1 VRSEQA
7 LEKDIQAGARWRQGY
22 LGEVDS
28 KPTEKR
34 REEKRREEDQLIL
47 RNYAQSV
54 TLLSPSLLILPLHL
68 TVAASLVLRF
78 V

>member
-34 REEKRREEDQLIL
+34 REEKRREEKRRGSINLTQLCTIRDTPL
-47 RNYAQSV
+47 AF
-54 TLLSPSLLILPLHL
+54 SPDF
-68 TVAASLVLRF
+68 ASSPHSCS
-78 V
+78 